1 MAYTGMLYPK
11 GLPFSGLG
19 YIKKVGILLAKSDVV
34 LQTRHVEGIP
44 FIKKRYTKGVHNWY
58 TVG

>member
-1 MAYTGMLYPK
+1 M
-11 GLPFSGLG
+11 
-19 YIKKVGILLAKSDVV
+19 

-58 TVG
+58 TVGLGVGARGGAVTNYS